1 MKGTARDIFFERI
14 RDALNRSEQMT
25 REPLVVDHDLI
36 RRGKNSVPEDPSARS
51 SLFQERAIA
60 VGMEVSCCT
69 KNTLNKSLV
78 DRLIRAGISSVLL
91 PDDPLLENDSTQ
103 LLQDAGIATH
113 DNGIDIDQLYTE
125 VDCGITVAIV
135 AVASTGSV
143 VVASSDRERRLASL
157 VPPNHLVLLP
167 ESRIVPDLIDLS
179 RSSAGQTA
187 PLGGSGALPSCL
199 TIVTGPSKTA
209 DIEGVL
215 ITGVHG
221 PGRVDILLL
230 EGC

>member
-1 MKGTARDIFFERI
+1 MKGTARGVFFERI
-14 RDALNRSEQMT
+14 RDALNRSQQNV

-36 RRGKNSVPEDPSARS
+36 RRGKNAVPEDPAARS
-51 SLFQERAIA
+51 SLFKERAIA
-60 VGMEVSCCT
+60 VGMEVSRCD
-69 KNTLNKSLV
+69 KNTLNQSILK
-78 DRLIRAGISSVLL
+78 RLSRAGISSVLL
-91 PDDPLLENDSTQ
+91 PDDPLLDNDSAR
-103 LLQDAGIATH
+103 LIQDAGIAIH
-113 DNGIDIDQLYTE
+113 DNGIDIDQLYTDVE
-125 VDCGITVAIV
+125 CGVTVATV

-179 RSSAGQTA
+179 RSGGGPTA
-187 PLGGSGALPSCL
+187 PLGGTEALPSCL
-199 TIVTGPSKTA
+199 TVVTGPSKTA

>member
-1 MKGTARDIFFERI
+1 
-14 RDALNRSEQMT
+14 
-25 REPLVVDHDLI
+25 
-36 RRGKNSVPEDPSARS
+36 
-51 SLFQERAIA
+51 
-60 VGMEVSCCT
+60 
-69 KNTLNKSLV
+69 
-78 DRLIRAGISSVLL
+78 
-91 PDDPLLENDSTQ
+91 
-103 LLQDAGIATH
+103 
-113 DNGIDIDQLYTE
+113 
-125 VDCGITVAIV
+125 VAIV
-135 AVASTGSV
+135 GVASTGSV

>member
-1 MKGTARDIFFERI
+1 MKGTAKDIFFERI
-14 RDALNRSEQMT
+14 RDALNRSEQMPC
-25 REPLVVDHDLI
+25 EALVVDHDLI
-36 RRGKNSVPEDPSARS
+36 RRGKNAVPEDRRARS
-51 SLFQERAIA
+51 ALFKERAIA
-60 VGMEVSCCT
+60 VGMGVSLCN
-69 KNTLNKSLV
+69 KSTLNQSMI
-78 DRLIRAGISSVLL
+78 DRLNRAEISSVLL
-91 PDDPLLENDSTQ
+91 PDDPLLPNDATQ
-103 LLQDAGIATH
+103 LLQGAGIATH
-113 DNGIDIDQLYTE
+113 DNDIDIDQLYDDVE
-125 VDCGITVAIV
+125 CGITVAAV

-157 VPPNHLVLLP
+157 APPNHLVLLP

-179 RSSAGQTA
+179 RSGGGPTA
-187 PLGGSGALPSCL
+187 PLGGTEALPSCL
-199 TIVTGPSKTA
+199 TVVTGPSKTA

>member
-1 MKGTARDIFFERI
+1 
-14 RDALNRSEQMT
+14 
-25 REPLVVDHDLI
+25 
-36 RRGKNSVPEDPSARS
+36 
-51 SLFQERAIA
+51 
-60 VGMEVSCCT
+60 MEVSRCN
-69 KNTLNKSLV
+69 KNTLNKSMI

-91 PDDPLLENDSTQ
+91 PDDPLLENDSAQ

-113 DNGIDIDQLYTE
+113 DNTVDIDQLYTG

-143 VVASSDRERRLASL
+143 VVASSDRELRLASL